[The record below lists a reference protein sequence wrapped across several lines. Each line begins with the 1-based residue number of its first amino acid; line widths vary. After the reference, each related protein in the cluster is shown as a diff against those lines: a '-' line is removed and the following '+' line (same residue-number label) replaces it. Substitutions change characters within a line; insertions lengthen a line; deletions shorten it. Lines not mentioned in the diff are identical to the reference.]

1 MKRIKPL
8 SEVERDTLEA
18 GFRYGPTPRFRQRC
32 HALLLHEQG
41 YLLRELGGILGVHPT
56 TISEWLNRWEQHG
69 IAGLHDSPRSGRPVC
84 RRTGRPS
91 IYQGPDLGLLQ
102 QFLEEDPRRLAQ
114 AKDRL
119 EQATGKRSCMKTLQ
133 RALKKGGVCMEA
145 LPAQPGHPARRNR
158 LSPGPGQPG

>member
-8 SEVERDTLEA
+8 NEAERDTLEA
-18 GFRYGPTPRFRQRC
+18 GFRYGPSRRFRQRC

-41 YLLRELGGILGVHPT
+41 YLLREVGGILGAHPT
-56 TISEWLNRWEQHG
+56 TVSEWLNRWEQHG
-69 IAGLHDSPRSGRPVC
+69 IAGLHDGPRSGRP
-84 RRTGRPS
+84 P
-91 IYQGPDLGLLQ
+91 IYEGPDLELLQ
-102 QFLEEDPRRLAQ
+102 QFLKEDPRRLTR